1 MTAGWFKPV
10 LLVPANLVTGMP
22 PDLLEALLAH
32 ELAHVRRHD
41 YLVNLLQFA
50 AEILL
55 FFHPTVWWLSRRI
68 RIERERIADDMAAA
82 LIGQPRRLALAL
94 NALSQ
99 DADAAPAP
107 VAPAAR
113 DGDLLD
119 RIRRLTRPDSLPA
132 RRAVAM
138 PALAAMLAVAIA
150 GAGVQ
155 AGPADDGRAD
165 AARRALAQLPGIDAL
180 IQSSGASHVLVLDAR
195 SGDTLVG
202 VAENEAV
209 PIASL
214 TKLMTAMVLLDAA
227 PDLSQPVRIDE
238 RDAEAARGGVA
249 VAGGGGRPV
258 GHHAE
263 AGLDVVGQS
272 RRARAG
278 AQLSGRR
285 GGLRA
290 GPAAQGRRVGAGT
303 RPLRGRHG
311 DLAVQSRQRCRY
323 RQDRERRHGLSA
335 DRAGHHV
342 VGRVR
347 GHGCRRDSV
356 PQHQSAGRT
365 AGLGHPPVQDRD
377 VGRGRTLP
385 GHAGA
390 GRGRELTLVLLNGRA
405 LPA

>member
-82 LIGQPRRLALAL
+82 LIGQPRRLARLERLEPGCRRRAR
-94 NALSQ
+94 AGG
-99 DADAAPAP
+99 AG
-107 VAPAAR
+107 AR

-238 RDAEAARGGVA
+238 RDAEAARGGR
-249 VAGGGGRPV
+249 GSCRWGRSPV

-272 RRARAG
+272 RRALARSYPGGEAAFARPCG
-278 AQLSGRR
+278 ARSPRWGWNTPASRTPWGSRR
-285 GGLRA
+285 PIA
-290 GPAAQGRRVGAGT
+290 PAL
-303 RPLRGRHG
+303 PI
-311 DLAVQSRQRCRY
+311 
-323 RQDRERRHGLSA
+323 
-335 DRAGHHV
+335 
-342 VGRVR
+342 
-347 GHGCRRDSV
+347 
-356 PQHQSAGRT
+356 SAGS
-365 AGLGHPPVQDRD
+365 
-377 VGRGRTLP
+377 
-385 GHAGA
+385 
-390 GRGRELTLVLLNGRA
+390 
-405 LPA
+405 

>member
-1 MTAGWFKPV
+1 M

-214 TKLMTAMVLLDAA
+214 TADDGDGAA
-227 PDLSQPVRIDE
+227 G
-238 RDAEAARGGVA
+238 RGA
-249 VAGGGGRPV
+249 RPV
-258 GHHAE
+258 S
-263 AGLDVVGQS
+263 AGPH
-272 RRARAG
+272 RRAR
-278 AQLSGRR
+278 RR
-285 GGLRA
+285 GGAGRA
-290 GPAAQGRRVGAGT
+290 WQLPVGAVAPLDTMLKLALMSSDNRAAHALARSYPGGEAAFA
-303 RPLRGRHG
+303 RPCGARSPRWGWNTP
-311 DLAVQSRQRCRY
+311 ASRTPWGS
-323 RQDRERRHGLSA
+323 RRPIAPAL
-335 DRAGHHV
+335 
-342 VGRVR
+342 
-347 GHGCRRDSV
+347 
-356 PQHQSAGRT
+356 PISAGS
-365 AGLGHPPVQDRD
+365 
-377 VGRGRTLP
+377 
-385 GHAGA
+385 
-390 GRGRELTLVLLNGRA
+390 
-405 LPA
+405 

>member
-94 NALSQ
+94 NALSR

-107 VAPAAR
+107 VAPGAR

-180 IQSSGASHVLVLDAR
+180 VRSSGASHVLVLDAR

-238 RDAEAARGGVA
+238 RDAEPRG
-249 VAGGGGRPV
+249 AGRGSCRWGGRPV

-272 RRARAG
+272 RRARAQLYPGGEAAFARALRRKVAALGLEHARFEDAMGISPSNRASAADIGRIVSAAMAYPQIALDTTSLDESVGMEAG
-278 AQLSGRR
+278 AIQYRN
-285 GGLRA
+285 
-290 GPAAQGRRVGAGT
+290 T
-303 RPLRGRHG
+303 NPL
-311 DLAVQSRQRCRY
+311 
-323 RQDRERRHGLSA
+323 
-335 DRAGHHV
+335 
-342 VGRVR
+342 VGRQGWDIR
-347 GHGCRRDSV
+347 LSKTAT
-356 PQHQSAGRT
+356 SAEAGRCL
-365 AGLGHPPVQDRD
+365 AMRVQ
-377 VGRGRTLP
+377 
-385 GHAGA
+385 AGA
-390 GRGRELTLVLLNGRA
+390 ANSRSCC
-405 LPA
+405 

>member
-1 MTAGWFKPV
+1 M

-82 LIGQPRRLALAL
+82 LIGQPRRLARLERLEPGCRRRAR
-94 NALSQ
+94 AGG
-99 DADAAPAP
+99 AG
-107 VAPAAR
+107 AR

-214 TKLMTAMVLLDAA
+214 KLMTAMVLLDAA

-238 RDAEAARGGVA
+238 RDAEAARGGAWQLPVGA
-249 VAGGGGRPV
+249 VAP
-258 GHHAE
+258 
-263 AGLDVVGQS
+263 LDTMLKLALMS
-272 RRARAG
+272 SDNRAAHAG

-290 GPAAQGRRVGAGT
+290 GPAAQGRRVGWNTPASRTPWGSR
-303 RPLRGRHG
+303 RPIAPAL
-311 DLAVQSRQRCRY
+311 
-323 RQDRERRHGLSA
+323 
-335 DRAGHHV
+335 
-342 VGRVR
+342 
-347 GHGCRRDSV
+347 
-356 PQHQSAGRT
+356 PISAGS
-365 AGLGHPPVQDRD
+365 
-377 VGRGRTLP
+377 
-385 GHAGA
+385 
-390 GRGRELTLVLLNGRA
+390 
-405 LPA
+405 

>member
-1 MTAGWFKPV
+1 M
-10 LLVPANLVTGMP
+10 
-22 PDLLEALLAH
+22 
-32 ELAHVRRHD
+32 
-41 YLVNLLQFA
+41 
-50 AEILL
+50 
-55 FFHPTVWWLSRRI
+55 
-68 RIERERIADDMAAA
+68 
-82 LIGQPRRLALAL
+82 
-94 NALSQ
+94 NALSR

-107 VAPAAR
+107 VAPGAR

-165 AARRALAQLPGIDAL
+165 ARRALAQLPGIDAL
-180 IQSSGASHVLVLDAR
+180 VRSSGASHVLVLDAR

-238 RDAEAARGGVA
+238 RDAEAARGGAWQLPVGA
-249 VAGGGGRPV
+249 VAP
-258 GHHAE
+258 
-263 AGLDVVGQS
+263 LDTMLKLALMS
-272 RRARAG
+272 SDNRAAHAG

-290 GPAAQGRRVGAGT
+290 ALRRKVAALGLEHARFEDAMGISPSNRASAADIGRIVSAAMAYPQIALDTTSLDESVGMEAGAIQYRNT
-303 RPLRGRHG
+303 NPL
-311 DLAVQSRQRCRY
+311 
-323 RQDRERRHGLSA
+323 
-335 DRAGHHV
+335 
-342 VGRVR
+342 VGRQGWDIR
-347 GHGCRRDSV
+347 LSKTAT
-356 PQHQSAGRT
+356 SAEAGRCL
-365 AGLGHPPVQDRD
+365 AMRVQ
-377 VGRGRTLP
+377 
-385 GHAGA
+385 AGA
-390 GRGRELTLVLLNGRA
+390 ANSRSCC
-405 LPA
+405 

>member
-94 NALSQ
+94 NALSR
-99 DADAAPAP
+99 DADAAPRRWRRR
-107 VAPAAR
+107 AR
-113 DGDLLD
+113 
-119 RIRRLTRPDSLPA
+119 RRSAGPHTPPDPA
-132 RRAVAM
+132 RQ
-138 PALAAMLAVAIA
+138 PAGAPRRGHA
-150 GAGVQ
+150 GAGRH
-155 AGPADDGRAD
+155 AGRGDRRRRGPGRSGGRRPRD

-180 IQSSGASHVLVLDAR
+180 VRSSGASHVLVLDAR

-227 PDLSQPVRIDE
+227 PDLSAGPHR
-238 RDAEAARGGVA
+238 RARRRGA
-249 VAGGGGRPV
+249 RAGRGSCRWGRSPV

-290 GPAAQGRRVGAGT
+290 ALRRKVAALGLEHARFEDAMGISPSNRASAADIGRIVSAAMAYPQIALDTTSLDESVGMEAGAIQYRNT
-303 RPLRGRHG
+303 NPL
-311 DLAVQSRQRCRY
+311 
-323 RQDRERRHGLSA
+323 
-335 DRAGHHV
+335 
-342 VGRVR
+342 VGRQGWDIR
-347 GHGCRRDSV
+347 LSKTAT
-356 PQHQSAGRT
+356 SAEAGRCL
-365 AGLGHPPVQDRD
+365 AMRVQ
-377 VGRGRTLP
+377 
-385 GHAGA
+385 AGA
-390 GRGRELTLVLLNGRA
+390 ANSRSCC
-405 LPA
+405 

>member
-1 MTAGWFKPV
+1 
-10 LLVPANLVTGMP
+10 MP
-22 PDLLEALLAH
+22 TP
-32 ELAHVRRHD
+32 R
-41 YLVNLLQFA
+41 
-50 AEILL
+50 
-55 FFHPTVWWLSRRI
+55 
-68 RIERERIADDMAAA
+68 
-82 LIGQPRRLALAL
+82 PRRWRR
-94 NALSQ
+94 
-99 DADAAPAP
+99 P
-107 VAPAAR
+107 R

-238 RDAEAARGGVA
+238 RDAEAARGGAWQLPVGA
-249 VAGGGGRPV
+249 VAP
-258 GHHAE
+258 
-263 AGLDVVGQS
+263 LDTMLKLALMS
-272 RRARAG
+272 SDNRAAHAG

-290 GPAAQGRRVGAGT
+290 ALRRKVAALGLEHARFEDAMGISPSNRASAADIGRIVSAATAYPQIALDTTSLDESVGMDAGAIQYRNT
-303 RPLRGRHG
+303 NPL
-311 DLAVQSRQRCRY
+311 
-323 RQDRERRHGLSA
+323 
-335 DRAGHHV
+335 
-342 VGRVR
+342 VGRQGWDIR
-347 GHGCRRDSV
+347 LSKTAT
-356 PQHQSAGRT
+356 SAEAGRCL
-365 AGLGHPPVQDRD
+365 AMRVQ
-377 VGRGRTLP
+377 
-385 GHAGA
+385 AGA
-390 GRGRELTLVLLNGRA
+390 ANSRWCC
-405 LPA
+405 